1 LKDFL
6 ERHSQE
12 VYNMLY
18 GDWNIDEA
26 REVWE
31 EEAMAMGE
39 AKGIAIGMEKVF
51 ALLEQGVPLAEAKSK
66 LGL

>member
-1 LKDFL
+1 
-6 ERHSQE
+6 
-12 VYNMLY
+12 MLY